1 MGLFGFGKKP
11 GLGIDISSDAIRA
24 IELLPT
30 ADSYTVAR
38 VASVTLPKKL
48 IVDDEITDL
57 EGLTKALIQLRKQ
70 SGTAVKQVVAAVS
83 GSQAI
88 SKQVLMASD
97 LDDEAISEKIE
108 TEAEALIPFP
118 IAEVRYDFES
128 LGEHATMAGQQRV
141 LVTATRT
148 ISVDT
153 RVQALEDAG
162 FKTQVMDVD
171 NQAILRAC
179 DHLLPQLAP
188 EIAASPHP
196 ILVLDIGYAAVQIIV
211 IQQGEV
217 IFTRYQSGGLNNLL
231 GAIDN
236 DGAIEHAQLMAKL
249 RANETDD
256 MSALVLQDFL
266 ASMAAQVTRGIQTF
280 QGNSAEKEFAGV
292 VVINAGATLPL
303 MLDSI
308 RKQVEVPVLAL
319 NPFEQFALPDKL
331 VHFQHQGPLFVEA
344 FGLALRSF
352 VPWHM

>member
-11 GLGIDISSDAIRA
+11 GLGIDISSDAVRA
-24 IELLPT
+24 VELIPN

-38 VASVTLPKKL
+38 VAAVVLPKKL

-57 EGLTKALIQLRKQ
+57 GALSKALTQLRKQ
-70 SGTAVKQVVAAVS
+70 SGTAEKQVIAAVS
-83 GSQAI
+83 GNQAI

-118 IAEVRYDFES
+118 IDEVRYDFES
-128 LGEHATMAGQQRV
+128 LGEHPTMAGQQRV

-148 ISVDT
+148 VSVDT

-162 FKTQVMDVD
+162 FKTKVMDVD

-179 DHLLPQLAP
+179 DHLLPHLAP
-188 EIAASPHP
+188 EIVASPHP
-196 ILVLDIGYAAVQIIV
+196 ILVLDIGYSAVQILV

-217 IFTRYQSGGLNNLL
+217 LFTRFQSGGLNNLL
-231 GAIDN
+231 GAIDDN
-236 DGAIEHAQLMAKL
+236 GTIDHGQLMAKL
-249 RANETDD
+249 RANETETVPE
-256 MSALVLQDFL
+256 LVLQDFL
-266 ASMAAQVTRGIQTF
+266 SSIAAQVTRGIQIF
-280 QGNSAEKEFAGV
+280 QSNSAEKEFAGV

-303 MLDSI
+303 MLDAV
-308 RKQVEVPVLAL
+308 RKQVEIPVLSL
-319 NPFEQFALPDKL
+319 NPFEHFPLPDKL
-331 VHFQHQGPLFVEA
+331 AHFQNQGPIFVEA

-352 VPWHM
+352 VPWHT